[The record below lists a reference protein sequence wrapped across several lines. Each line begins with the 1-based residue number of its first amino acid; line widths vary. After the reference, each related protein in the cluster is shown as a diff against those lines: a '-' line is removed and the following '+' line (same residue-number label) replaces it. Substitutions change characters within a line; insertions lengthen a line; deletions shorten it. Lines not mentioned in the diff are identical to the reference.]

1 MNSRDIVISSLFGV
15 IIFLDK
21 ALLPP
26 PYDKAVSV
34 MLQIVFLSLA
44 YMIVGFSGPILT
56 GVVSGLLISMMRPG
70 MAWMTFTFAILY
82 GILVGCIYRLFGVVD
97 LGRVR
102 MGMLI
107 VSALF
112 STIIVGVLSSAV
124 SIFLG
129 LIPYN
134 VFIVSMIMFAGVIQG
149 IAGGVLS
156 FYLFEKHIRRLIAT
170 YLA

>member
-1 MNSRDIVISSLFGV
+1 
-15 IIFLDK
+15 
-21 ALLPP
+21 
-26 PYDKAVSV
+26 
-34 MLQIVFLSLA
+34 
-44 YMIVGFSGPILT
+44 
-56 GVVSGLLISMMRPG
+56 
-70 MAWMTFTFAILY
+70 
-82 GILVGCIYRLFGVVD
+82 LFGVVD

-107 VSALF
+107 VSSLF